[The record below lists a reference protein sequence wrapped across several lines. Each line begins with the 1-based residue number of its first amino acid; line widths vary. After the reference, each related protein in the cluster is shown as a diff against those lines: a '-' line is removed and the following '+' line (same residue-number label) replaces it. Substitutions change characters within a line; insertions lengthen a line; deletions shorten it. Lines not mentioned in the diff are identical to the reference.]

1 MWFVLQ
7 EVTEK
12 KHIAAFAQVDSMQLR
27 PRRRRM
33 IGIEDH
39 LQEADGDL
47 LISMRSCHDEAM
59 RRLIES

>member
-1 MWFVLQ
+1 MCFVLQ
-7 EVTEK
+7 EVMEK

-33 IGIEDH
+33 IGIENH

-47 LISMRSCHDEAM
+47 SISMHTSHDEAM

>member
-7 EVTEK
+7 EVMEK
-12 KHIAAFAQVDSMQLR
+12 KDIAAFAQVDSMQLR

-39 LQEADGDL
+39 VQEADGDL
-47 LISMRSCHDEAM
+47 SISLHTCDDEAM